1 MEDKMKWAKNFERL
15 QEIQKQL
22 IWPALSELSPR
33 ALIPEVKA
41 DLFYNPSNKLCCTS
55 FPYVVRDFYFQ
66 FIRSF
71 LVNQPCE
78 QFLATEDRQLLFEDY
93 ATLTGIRHVFFYHL
107 KKESQISVQY

>member
-41 DLFYNPSNKLCCTS
+41 DLFYNPSTIL
-55 FPYVVRDFYFQ
+55 
-66 FIRSF
+66 
-71 LVNQPCE
+71 
-78 QFLATEDRQLLFEDY
+78 
-93 ATLTGIRHVFFYHL
+93 
-107 KKESQISVQY
+107 